1 MRSNSRR
8 YNRLVLVLGLTITV
22 SVLAF
27 QLGAQVTEKPSVP
40 LPAQDRP
47 LTSLRDLSQA
57 FVDISARVKP
67 AVVTVSTE
75 KVLRAQV
82 GSPFGSPFGGDPFWD
97 MFFGPRGR
105 RQPQEREFRQQGL
118 GSGVIVSADGR
129 ILTNNHVVENV
140 DSIFVRTYGGER
152 YTARLLGA
160 DPQTDVAVLQIDA
173 QNQPF
178 IEIGDS
184 DSLQVGEIVLAVG
197 SPLSENLAY
206 TVTQGIVSAKGR
218 SNVGLADYEDFI
230 QTDAAINQ
238 GNSGG
243 PLVNLD
249 GRLVGLNTAIL
260 SNTGGFQGI
269 GLAVPSNM
277 AMRVME
283 SLVSQGRVVRGYLG
297 VSIQDLTENIAQ
309 AFGLEQTGGALI
321 GQVESDGPA
330 EKAGLEAGDVIVSMD
345 GRAVNNSTELRN
357 RIAATPPDTRV
368 KLGILRGDNKLD
380 IDVKLGERPGEESVV
395 AGSQD
400 IEDRLGFT
408 VATVTEQLA
417 GKYNISG
424 RLTGVVVTSI
434 DPTGAAAAAGLRE
447 GDLIRGVYRRPVES
461 REEFLSAVKDVRS
474 GETVLLRVNRGGGG
488 FYIAFN
494 IE

>member
-1 MRSNSRR
+1 MRSNYRR
-8 YNRLVLVLGLTITV
+8 YNKLLLVLVLTV
-22 SVLAF
+22 TLSALAF
-27 QLGAQVTEKPSVP
+27 QLGAQVTGRSSVP

-97 MFFGPRGR
+97 MFFGPQGR
-105 RQPQEREFRQQGL
+105 RQQQEREFRQQGL

-140 DSIFVRTYGGER
+140 DSIFVRTYDGER
-152 YTARLLGA
+152 YTAKLLGA
-160 DPQTDVAVLQIDA
+160 DPQTDVAVLQIEA

-178 IEIGDS
+178 IEIGNS

-230 QTDAAINQ
+230 QTDAAINR

-260 SNTGGFQGI
+260 SSSGGFQGI

-283 SLVSQGRVVRGYLG
+283 SLINEGRVVRGYLG

-321 GQVESDGPA
+321 GQVEGDSPA
-330 EKAGLEAGDVIVSMD
+330 DKAGLEAGDVITSMD
-345 GRAVNNSTELRN
+345 GRAINSSTELRN
-357 RIAATPPDTRV
+357 RVAATPPDTRV

-380 IDVKLGERPGEESVV
+380 IEVKLGERPGEEGAV

-408 VATVTEQLA
+408 VANLTDELTRR
-417 GKYNISG
+417 YDIG
-424 RLTGVVVTSI
+424 RGLSGVVVTSL
-434 DPTGAAAAAGLRE
+434 DPNGAAAAAGLRE
-447 GDLIRGVYRRPVES
+447 GDLIRGVYRRSVES
-461 REEFLSAVKDVRS
+461 REEFLNAVKDVRS
-474 GETVLLRVNRGGGG
+474 GETVLLRVHRGGGG